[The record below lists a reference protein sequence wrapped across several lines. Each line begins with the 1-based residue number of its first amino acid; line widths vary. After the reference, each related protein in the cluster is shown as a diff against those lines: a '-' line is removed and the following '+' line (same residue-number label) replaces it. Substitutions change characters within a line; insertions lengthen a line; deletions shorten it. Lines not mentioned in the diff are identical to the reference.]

1 MGNFKVIGK
10 SYSGNPITDVVVPVR
25 KQRVLPIVPRKQY
38 LDETIVTSTVDK
50 DGTNEQVFMNSNGNR
65 SYGLDINGTDSLA
78 KRFYP
83 NGMIRE
89 YKAFTPGTPEFEEI
103 AKKSKKYE
111 VPLVG
116 YEEASNNLE
125 EVKNQMK
132 QFQEGGE
139 VPSNDQQQQLFV
151 SIITDMA
158 NVLGVEPSQEL
169 AEAVMTAFENN
180 DDSQGL
186 ITLFTQIKD
195 KRMSET
201 GLFRE
206 GGKMNAFINKFK
218 CGGKTNKK
226 TSKKQEGGEV
236 ELTTNYDYTNGPDLT
251 RRQARKIAEVNKG
264 ADRADF
270 RKGMQNARRHF
281 DDRGLRGADKR
292 NAARRLVAGLETA
305 NRTFTPPV
313 APAPELNVQLPVIET
328 PAELQLKA
336 REVVEPTPVPVT
348 PTTPAVPTKPTTPTA
363 PTKPVVSTPVTITGS
378 PTVGGNYYDPNTN
391 PWYRL
396 GAKWGERARARR
408 EERRK
413 NGERSFLQQLWN
425 PHPEP
430 LPTHDR
436 KAAASGMVDNFLNTH
451 SPRAKARK

>member
-25 KQRVLPIVPRKQY
+25 KQRALPIVPRKQY

-89 YKAFTPGTPEFEEI
+89 YKAFKPGTPEFEEI

-206 GGKMNAFINKFK
+206 GGKMNAFVSKFK
-218 CGGKTNKK
+218 CGGKAKNK

-348 PTTPAVPTKPTTPTA
+348 PNTPAVPTKPTTPTA